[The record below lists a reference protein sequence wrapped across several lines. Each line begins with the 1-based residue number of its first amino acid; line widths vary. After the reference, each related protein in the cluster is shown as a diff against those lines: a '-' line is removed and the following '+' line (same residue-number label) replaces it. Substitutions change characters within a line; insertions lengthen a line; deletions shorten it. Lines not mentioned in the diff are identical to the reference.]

1 MIRRGPHN
9 PERAFGVSVGI
20 VLMLI
25 AAYAWWRQRIT
36 MAEILG
42 GIGFVLFVL
51 GRVRPAL
58 LKWPSAVWWKLAM
71 ILGYINARIILTV
84 VFALVFVPLGLA
96 WRLIGRDP
104 LQAKRRSWQGW
115 TPYPARYRDRQHYS
129 RMY

>member
-1 MIRRGPHN
+1 MHKGPKN
-9 PERAFGVSVGI
+9 PERAFGVSVGT

-36 MAEILG
+36 LAEILG
-42 GIGFVLFVL
+42 GIGLVLFVL

-58 LKWPSAVWWKLAM
+58 LKWPSAAWWALARV
-71 ILGYINARIILTV
+71 LGYINTRIILTIAY
-84 VFALVFVPLGLA
+84 ALLFVPLGVA

-104 LQAKRRSWQGW
+104 LQIKRRSWQGW
-115 TPYPARYRDRQHYS
+115 RAYPARYRDRSHFS